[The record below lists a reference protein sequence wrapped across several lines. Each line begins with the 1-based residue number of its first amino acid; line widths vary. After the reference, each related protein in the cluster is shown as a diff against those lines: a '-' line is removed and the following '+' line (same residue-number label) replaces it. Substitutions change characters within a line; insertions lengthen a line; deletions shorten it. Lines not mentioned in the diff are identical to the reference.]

1 MNKSQLILLSIYEVI
16 VMMSCVM
23 GALVVLAIVFAL
35 FLGRASELT
44 GAVLSSGISATELCL
59 QLCGTLALWSGI
71 MKIAERSGFCDVISK
86 ALSPLTNLLFKGLRE
101 RSPKAINSITL
112 NITANLLGLGSA
124 ATPMALD
131 AMSELDRLNG
141 KSRYASDYMVIFVVL
156 NTASFQILPTTVATL
171 RGLMGSENPLDIIVP
186 VWVSSAVSVVVA
198 VGTAFLL
205 AKRKRGKNNEA
216 Q

>member
-1 MNKSQLILLSIYEVI
+1 
-16 VMMSCVM
+16 
-23 GALVVLAIVFAL
+23 
-35 FLGRASELT
+35 
-44 GAVLSSGISATELCL
+44 
-59 QLCGTLALWSGI
+59 
-71 MKIAERSGFCDVISK
+71 
-86 ALSPLTNLLFKGLRE
+86 
-101 RSPKAINSITL
+101 
-112 NITANLLGLGSA
+112 
-124 ATPMALD
+124 MALD

>member
-1 MNKSQLILLSIYEVI
+1 
-16 VMMSCVM
+16 MMSCVM

-205 AKRKRGKNNEA
+205 AKRKRGKNNET

>member
-1 MNKSQLILLSIYEVI
+1 
-16 VMMSCVM
+16 MMSCVM